1 MKPTDIQQ
9 FAIQAKLSMQLGPEV
24 FDAIFVGTEI
34 AGLSNGEMR
43 VLARSEHCAS
53 VIEQNYLG
61 MLAVIVES
69 VLRRPVRFATVAPKN
84 VRRCSEQ

>member
-24 FDAIFVGTEI
+24 FDTVFVGIEI
-34 AGLSNGEMR
+34 AGVSNGEMR
-43 VLARSEHCAS
+43 VLARSERCAEL
-53 VIEQNYLG
+53 IEKNYLG

-69 VLRRPVRFATVAPKN
+69 ILKRPVKFATVASKS
-84 VRRCSEQ
+84 VRGWPQQ

>member
-9 FAIQAKLSMQLGPEV
+9 FAIQAKVSMQVGPEI

-43 VLARSEHCAS
+43 VLAPSTHCAS
-53 VIEQNYLG
+53 VIENHYLG

-69 VLRRPVRFATVAPKN
+69 VLRRPVKFASVATRN
-84 VRRCSEQ
+84 VRRWSEQ